1 MIMSVDIGTSYFAAC
16 VLGPDGLAHPVDV
29 GTGASMFGGQ
39 FSLPSAVFVEENG
52 DILVEQTVTTC
63 YLALQN
69 ADLSAVLLVGGTSR
83 VPLVQEMVRQF
94 AGPVPVHCA
103 PDLEL
108 AVAQGAI
115 NYR

>member
-52 DILVEQTVTTC
+52 DILVGQAITTC
-63 YLALQN
+63 HLALQN
-69 ADLSAVLLVGGTSR
+69 AGLTRADLSAVLLV
-83 VPLVQEMVRQF
+83 QEIVRQF